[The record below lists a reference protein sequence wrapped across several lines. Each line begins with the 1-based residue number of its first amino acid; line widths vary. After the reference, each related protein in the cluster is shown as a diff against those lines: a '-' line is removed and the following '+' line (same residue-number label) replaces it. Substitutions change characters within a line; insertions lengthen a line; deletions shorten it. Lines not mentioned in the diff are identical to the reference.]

1 MELVNHKK
9 LVEIIHYRLI
19 VDLLQEIRIIRKSF
33 VKLIIDV
40 EKMISIKTLFLKEL
54 KLMKVKIRYK
64 IQIIVLIII

>member
-9 LVEIIHYRLI
+9 LVEIIHYSL
-19 VDLLQEIRIIRKSF
+19 VDLLQEFRIKRIIF
-33 VKLIIDV
+33 VKLNIDE

-64 IQIIVLIII
+64 ILIIVLITI

>member
-9 LVEIIHYRLI
+9 LVEIIHYRL
-19 VDLLQEIRIIRKSF
+19 VDLLQEFRIKRIIF
-33 VKLIIDV
+33 VKLNIDE

-64 IQIIVLIII
+64 IPIIVLITI